1 MSVKSARRIASQLL
15 GVGEN
20 KVRIKRGEV
29 KRAAEAL
36 TRDDVRGL
44 IRDGAVFS
52 AVVRGV
58 SRARARV
65 RARQRK
71 KGRRRGTG
79 KRKGTKYSKV
89 SRKKNWMARVRAQR
103 DYLNGLFLEKR
114 IDRKTRKHIYLM
126 IKGKAFK
133 GRGAVMAYLKSNKL
147 LRK

>member
-20 KVRIKRGEV
+20 KVRIKSGEV

-36 TRDDVRGL
+36 TRDDIRGL

-52 AVVRGV
+52 AGVRGV

-65 RARQRK
+65 RARQKK
-71 KGRRRGTG
+71 KGRRRGIG
-79 KRKGTKYSKV
+79 KRRGRKYSKV
-89 SRKKNWMARVRAQR
+89 SRKTRWMAMVRAQR
-103 DYLNGLFLEKR
+103 EYLSGLFSEKR
-114 IDRKTRKHIYLM
+114 IDRKTRKHVYLM
-126 IKGKAFK
+126 IKGRAFK
-133 GRGAVMAYLKSNKL
+133 GRAAVMAYLKSNKL